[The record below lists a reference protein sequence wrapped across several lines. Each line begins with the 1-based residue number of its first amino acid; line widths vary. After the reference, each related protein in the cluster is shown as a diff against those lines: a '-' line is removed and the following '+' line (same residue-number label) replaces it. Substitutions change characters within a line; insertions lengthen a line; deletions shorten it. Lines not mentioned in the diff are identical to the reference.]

1 LQESGG
7 PATGVTWSVITGTL
21 PPGLAISNN
30 SNSTGTISGTPTTA
44 ATYNFTVQASY
55 LSGSTTITATQPLQ
69 IIVSLTSTL
78 TLPTPTTV
86 SGSVGQTVSMQFTAT
101 GGTPAYTYTLLN
113 GNLPPGLSLNAGT
126 GLITGTAT
134 QANVYTFT
142 IQVTD
147 SLSHTAS
154 ASATITI
161 NGQLT
166 MPNPTSVTGTMG
178 GTVSMQFTA
187 SSGVPPYTYSV
198 QSGSG
203 TLPPGVT
210 LNSQTGLV
218 SGTATTVGTYTFT
231 ILATDSSS
239 RQVTATG
246 TITIASSLTLATPAA
261 VTGNVGATVSMT
273 FSATGG
279 TAPYTYAFAA
289 GSLPP
294 GLTLNPST
302 GVISGQATQS
312 CTCAFLIQV
321 TDSSSPALTA
331 TATGSITVSLL
342 SISGVTINPSGTV
355 VANTQPTVTIVL
367 ATPPPETI
375 TGTLAVVFR
384 RVDGQGSLEV
394 QLANQNVNGQV
405 PFTIAAGTTTA
416 TFSGGSENLIVGTA
430 QGTGTFTVQFLDALG
445 NNITSATVQQV
456 NFSIG
461 ATAPVITTFTI
472 SPPSGST
479 YTATI
484 IGYSSTLDMSQA
496 VFNFTPTSGTNLS
509 SSSVTVSLSSVFS
522 AWYGSSQSNRYGGQF
537 MLTVPFTFSVSGGTS
552 SNPIDAA
559 TVTLTNSK
567 GSTTS
572 GSANP

>member
-1 LQESGG
+1 
-7 PATGVTWSVITGTL
+7 
-21 PPGLAISNN
+21 
-30 SNSTGTISGTPTTA
+30 
-44 ATYNFTVQASY
+44 
-55 LSGSTTITATQPLQ
+55 
-69 IIVSLTSTL
+69 
-78 TLPTPTTV
+78 
-86 SGSVGQTVSMQFTAT
+86 
-101 GGTPAYTYTLLN
+101 
-113 GNLPPGLSLNAGT
+113 
-126 GLITGTAT
+126 
-134 QANVYTFT
+134 
-142 IQVTD
+142 
-147 SLSHTAS
+147 
-154 ASATITI
+154 
-161 NGQLT
+161 
-166 MPNPTSVTGTMG
+166 
-178 GTVSMQFTA
+178 
-187 SSGVPPYTYSV
+187 
-198 QSGSG
+198 
-203 TLPPGVT
+203 
-210 LNSQTGLV
+210 
-218 SGTATTVGTYTFT
+218 
-231 ILATDSSS
+231 
-239 RQVTATG
+239 
-246 TITIASSLTLATPAA
+246 
-261 VTGNVGATVSMT
+261 
-273 FSATGG
+273 
-279 TAPYTYAFAA
+279 
-289 GSLPP
+289 
-294 GLTLNPST
+294 
-302 GVISGQATQS
+302 
-312 CTCAFLIQV
+312 
-321 TDSSSPALTA
+321 
-331 TATGSITVSLL
+331 
-342 SISGVTINPSGTV
+342 
-355 VANTQPTVTIVL
+355 VTIVL

-509 SSSVTVSLSSVFS
+509 SSSVTVSLSTVF
-522 AWYGSSQSNRYGGQF
+522 ANWYGSSQSNRYGGQF